1 MGDFLRVRAQVNI
14 KKPLHHCVLL
24 GNGHGKQPLP
34 CPLRYERLPR
44 FCFFCGVQPRP
55 GPRRC
60 TGVGYFD
67 YDHGTPTSPGQSTNV
82 GTGIDKQAS
91 SGSTVVNDM
100 ESPPISASHTSEQ
113 PTTVDATVEKAMVA
127 DEAAEFFPTPTVAN
141 KEVVGLGTAAP
152 ASPTLQQAGAVAN
165 P

>member
-1 MGDFLRVRAQVNI
+1 MGSSPCPAPFVMNGCRDSVSSVECWLRVLDQ
-14 KKPLHHCVLL
+14 
-24 GNGHGKQPLP
+24 
-34 CPLRYERLPR
+34 
-44 FCFFCGVQPRP
+44 QPRP